1 MIRFKMTSRTPR
13 MKGVY
18 TLNPSRAVM
27 KSNGAQAI
35 LGHGQDVKGFKKVEP
50 PKAMKRKTK

>member
-1 MIRFKMTSRTPR
+1 MGQVKASLL
-13 MKGVY
+13 KGVFR
-18 TLNPSRAVM
+18 LNPTQAVM

-35 LGHGQDVKGFKKVEP
+35 RGHGRDVRGFKQVEP